1 MPALGVGGLYSSVEV
16 QARIRELIK
25 LAKEQGYLTFD
36 DLNGAL
42 PEGITDAD
50 ELDLILTRLRRL
62 EIDIIE
68 ASEVDRYR
76 DGKKDVDE
84 EEEEEDGRAATKVD
98 ILDDP
103 VRMYLKQMGQVP
115 LLTRDQEVQIS
126 KRIEEAEGMVQK
138 HLSRF
143 GFVARGHL
151 DLAQKLIEG
160 RERFDRVILDKKIES
175 RERYMK
181 NLPRLCKQ
189 VEQLS
194 TSINRHFSELV
205 RDLSKKASHKRKAQ
219 RTMAN
224 LQRIYPRFYFKQ
236 RVTEEFVHLADEAHH
251 TSLYLQTELAKNPR
265 GKKRRLQLQTKV
277 HDLEITLWFSLSDYS
292 EEYRTLKT
300 WLRQA
305 FKAKTEMVEA
315 NLRLVISIAKKYTN
329 RGLSFLDLI
338 QEGNMGL
345 MKAVEKFE
353 YRRGYKFSTYATWWI
368 RQAITRSIA
377 DQARTIRIP
386 VHMIETINKLLRV
399 QKQLVQEYGREPTPE
414 EVAEEVLLP
423 VDRVRAV
430 LKMAQQPISLQSPVG
445 ESEETNFGDFI
456 EDRGAEN
463 PSDMTAIVLL
473 KEKIKDVLETLTD
486 RERQVLEQ
494 RFGLVDGY
502 SRTLEEVGRQFQV
515 TRERIRQI
523 EAKALRKMR
532 HPTRIRQLE
541 GFLEAPGI

>member
-1 MPALGVGGLYSSVEV
+1 MFGLYSSTEV

-36 DLNGAL
+36 DLNEAL
-42 PEGITDAD
+42 PQGITDAD

-68 ASEVDRYR
+68 PSEVDRYR
-76 DGKKDVDE
+76 DGKKEVDDE
-84 EEEEEDGRAATKVD
+84 EEEEGRTTTKVD

-115 LLTRDQEVQIS
+115 LLTRDQEVEIS
-126 KRIEEAEGMVQK
+126 KRIEEAEVMVQK

-151 DLAQKLIEG
+151 DLAHKLIEG

-189 VEQLS
+189 VEQS
-194 TSINRHFSELV
+194 SASINRHFSELV
-205 RDLSKKASHKRKAQ
+205 RELSKRPSPKRRALQ
-219 RTMAN
+219 RTIAT
-224 LQRIYPRFYFKQ
+224 LQKIYPRFYLKQ

-251 TSLYLQTELAKNPR
+251 TSLYLQTEFAKNPR
-265 GKKRRLQLQTKV
+265 SKTRRLQLENKV
-277 HDLEITLWFSLSDYS
+277 RDLEMSLWFSLSEYS
-292 EEYRTLKT
+292 EEYRTLKS

-345 MKAVEKFE
+345 MKAV
-353 YRRGYKFSTYATWWI
+353 
-368 RQAITRSIA
+368 
-377 DQARTIRIP
+377 
-386 VHMIETINKLLRV
+386 
-399 QKQLVQEYGREPTPE
+399 
-414 EVAEEVLLP
+414 
-423 VDRVRAV
+423 
-430 LKMAQQPISLQSPVG
+430 
-445 ESEETNFGDFI
+445 
-456 EDRGAEN
+456 
-463 PSDMTAIVLL
+463 
-473 KEKIKDVLETLTD
+473 
-486 RERQVLEQ
+486 
-494 RFGLVDGY
+494 
-502 SRTLEEVGRQFQV
+502 
-515 TRERIRQI
+515 
-523 EAKALRKMR
+523 
-532 HPTRIRQLE
+532 
-541 GFLEAPGI
+541 